1 MNTQP
6 SARSASIR
14 VSVLLAAGLLAACAS
29 PPLVREY
36 PSRVPPAASP
46 PAPPAIYPARGQDAR
61 QLARDRFECYGWAV
75 QQSGFD
81 PARALV
87 RLPRPQQSGFDPA
100 RALVRLP
107 RPALRVDADPPA
119 GVGTAAGVLTG
130 AAIGAAVSSPHH
142 SGEAAVV
149 GAVLGGIVGAA
160 SDSARE
166 AEARRIESELN
177 RRAAREGA
185 LDARGQAYQ
194 RAFSACLEGRGYTV
208 K

>member
-75 QQSGFD
+75 
-81 PARALV
+81 
-87 RLPRPQQSGFDPA
+87 QQSGFDPA

>member
-1 MNTQP
+1 MNTQT
-6 SARSASIR
+6 SRSGARAGAT
-14 VSVLLAAGLLAACAS
+14 VLLAAGLLAACAS

-36 PSRVPPAASP
+36 PSRVPPAASA
-46 PAPPAIYPARGQDAR
+46 PAPLAIYPARGQDAR

-81 PARALV
+81 PAR
-87 RLPRPQQSGFDPA
+87 S
-100 RALVRLP
+100 LVRLP
-107 RPALRVDADPPA
+107 RPAVRVDADPPA

-160 SDSARE
+160 SDSARA
-166 AEARRIESELN
+166 AEARSLESELN
-177 RRAAREGA
+177 RQAARDNA

>member
-1 MNTQP
+1 MNTRP
-6 SARSASIR
+6 SGTTAGLRAAT
-14 VSVLLAAGLLAACAS
+14 LLAAGLMAACAS
-29 PPLVREY
+29 PPLVRDY
-36 PSRVPPAASP
+36 PSRVPPAAIE

-81 PARALV
+81 PARSLV
-87 RLPRPQQSGFDPA
+87 RLPQPA
-100 RALVRLP
+100 VR
-107 RPALRVDADPPA
+107 VEADPPA

-130 AAIGAAVSSPHH
+130 AAIGAAVSGRHH
-142 SGEAAVV
+142 SGEAAAV

-160 SDSARE
+160 SDSARA

-177 RRAAREGA
+177 RQSARDNM

-194 RAFSACLEGRGYTV
+194 RAFAACLEGRGYTV

>member
-1 MNTQP
+1 MRLFDP
-6 SARSASIR
+6 GGRI
-14 VSVLLAAGLLAACAS
+14 
-29 PPLVREY
+29 VR
-36 PSRVPPAASP
+36 PSRGAGGGRTATAALVAMGRSLSGRR
-46 PAPPAIYPARGQDAR
+46 APPAIYPARGQDAR

-81 PARALV
+81 PARSLV
-87 RLPRPQQSGFDPA
+87 RLPQPA
-100 RALVRLP
+100 VR
-107 RPALRVDADPPA
+107 VEADPPA

-130 AAIGAAVSSPHH
+130 AAIGAAVSGRHH
-142 SGEAAVV
+142 SGEAAAV

-160 SDSARE
+160 SDSARA

-177 RRAAREGA
+177 RQAARDNM

-194 RAFSACLEGRGYTV
+194 RAFAACLEGRGYTV